1 MEETYSR
8 LVERLGEVQDIV
20 GSAWVLGWDQRT
32 KMPPAGAT
40 ARADQ
45 LSTLTRLAF
54 ERFTADEIG
63 TLLEELRPYEESL
76 EYDSLEA
83 SLIRVTRRDYAKARR
98 VPLELRAETARAA
111 VLAEGVWREARQR
124 SDFGLFLP
132 HLERAIELKEQYIEC
147 FQPVDEPYDALLDDY
162 EPGMKT
168 AEVRAVFK
176 ELRDG
181 LVPLVAEIAERSDAV
196 DDSALTG
203 DFPLDRQ
210 QRVEQEIL
218 HAFGLV
224 DDEWRVDETAH
235 PFASKGGPQDVR
247 LTTHHHADNLT
258 SLFACM
264 HEFGHGLYE
273 YQVDRAL
280 YRTPLGRGASLGV
293 HESQSR
299 MWENMIGRSL
309 PFWERF
315 FPLVRDAFPDRLGGL
330 DAEGFYRAV
339 NRVRPSLIRIHADE
353 VTYNLH
359 IILRFELEQE
369 LVSGQLAPADASE
382 AWNARVEQYLGIG
395 VPDVA
400 DGVLQ
405 DMHWSGGAIG
415 YFPTYALGNVISAQ
429 LWERIGRELPAL
441 DDQVRAGEL
450 GQLREWLGQNVHRH
464 GRKYLPREL
473 LERTVGGGLD
483 PQPLL
488 RYLRTKFGA
497 IYGLQ
502 HGGNGRFPP

>member
-1 MEETYSR
+1 MEASYAK
-8 LVERLGEVQDIV
+8 LVERLGEVQDIAS
-20 GSAWVLGWDQRT
+20 SAGVLAWDQRT
-32 KMPPAGAT
+32 KMPVAGAA

-63 TLLEELRPYEESL
+63 SLLEEFRPYEDSL
-76 EYDSLEA
+76 DRDSLEA
-83 SLIRVTRRDYAKARR
+83 SLIRVTRRDYEKAVR
-98 VPLELRAETARAA
+98 VPLELRGEMARAGA
-111 VLAEGVWREARQR
+111 LAEPVWREARKT
-124 SDFGLFLP
+124 SSFELFLP
-132 HLERAIELKEQYIEC
+132 YLEEAIELKKRYIEC

-168 AEVRAVFK
+168 AEVRAVFA

-181 LVPLVAEIAERSDAV
+181 LVPLVAAIAERTDAV

-203 DFPLDRQ
+203 DFPLERQ
-210 QRVEQEIL
+210 EEVEAAIL
-218 HAFGLV
+218 HAFGFA
-224 DDEWRVDETAH
+224 DEEWRVDETAH
-235 PFASKGGPQDVR
+235 PFASKGGPRDVR
-247 LTTHHHADNLT
+247 LTTHHQANNLT

-273 YQVDRAL
+273 YQVDRDL

-315 FPLVRDAFPDRLGGL
+315 FPTVRDAFPGRLGGL

-339 NRVRPSLIRIHADE
+339 NRVQPSLIRIHADE

-359 IILRFELEQE
+359 IILRFELEQA
-369 LVSGQLAPADASE
+369 LVDGSLAPADARE
-382 AWNARVEQYLGIG
+382 AWDAKIEEYLGID

-415 YFPTYALGNVISAQ
+415 YFPTYALGNVISGQ
-429 LWERIGRELPAL
+429 LWERIRRELPDL
-441 DDQVRAGEL
+441 DERTRAGEL
-450 GQLREWLGQNVHRH
+450 GDLREWLRENVHRH
-464 GRKYLPREL
+464 GRKYMPAEL

-488 RYLRTKFGA
+488 AYLRAKFGQ
-497 IYGLQ
+497 IYEL
-502 HGGNGRFPP
+502 PA

>member
-1 MEETYSR
+1 VDATYKA
-8 LVERLGEVQDIV
+8 LVERLGEVQDIAA
-20 GSAWVLGWDQRT
+20 SAGVLAWDLRT
-32 KMPPAGAT
+32 KMPAAGAA

-63 TLLEELRPYEESL
+63 SLLEELRPYEDSL
-76 EYDSLEA
+76 DRDSLEA
-83 SLIRVTRRDYAKARR
+83 SLMRVTRRDYDKARR
-98 VPLELRAETARAA
+98 VPLELRAETARAGA
-111 VLAEGVWREARQR
+111 LAEPVWEEARR
-124 SDFGLFLP
+124 TSSFELFLP
-132 HLERAIELKEQYIEC
+132 HLEEAIELKKRYIEC

-168 AEVRAVFK
+168 AEVRAVFA

-181 LVPLVAEIAERSDAV
+181 LVPLVAAIAERSDAV
-196 DDSALTG
+196 DDSALSG
-203 DFPLDRQ
+203 DFPLERQ
-210 QRVEQEIL
+210 EQVEAGIL
-218 HAFGLV
+218 HAFGFV
-224 DDEWRVDETAH
+224 DEEWRVDETAH

-247 LTTHHHADNLT
+247 LTTHHQPDNLT

-273 YQVDRAL
+273 YQIDRDL

-299 MWENMIGRSL
+299 MWENMIGRSR
-309 PFWERF
+309 PFCERF
-315 FPLVRDAFPDRLGGL
+315 FPMVQEAFPVQLNGL

-339 NRVRPSLIRIHADE
+339 NRVQPSLIRIHADE

-359 IILRFELEQE
+359 IILRFELEQD
-369 LVSGQLAPADASE
+369 LVSGNLAPADVRE
-382 AWNARVEQYLGIG
+382 AWDAKIEEYLGID

-405 DMHWSGGAIG
+405 DMHWSGGLIG
-415 YFPTYALGNVISAQ
+415 YFPTYALGNVISGQ
-429 LWERIGRELPAL
+429 LWERIRRELPDL
-441 DDQVRAGEL
+441 DDRVRGGEFGEL
-450 GQLREWLGQNVHRH
+450 RDWLRENVHRH
-464 GRKYLPREL
+464 GRKFMPAEL
-473 LERTVGGGLD
+473 LERAVGGGLD

-488 RYLRTKFGA
+488 GYLRAKFGA
-497 IYGLQ
+497 IYGLD
-502 HGGNGRFPP
+502 GN

>member
-1 MEETYSR
+1 MEQQYAE
-8 LVERLGEVQDIV
+8 LVERLGEVQDIT
-20 GSAWVLGWDQRT
+20 GAAGILAWDQRT
-32 KMPPAGAT
+32 KMPEAGAR

-45 LSTLTRLAF
+45 LATLTRLVF
-54 ERFTADEIG
+54 ERFTSDEIG
-63 TLLEELRPYEESL
+63 TLLDELEDWGASL
-76 EYDSLEA
+76 DYDSVEA
-83 SLIRVTRRDYAKARR
+83 GFLRMTRRDYDKATR
-98 VPLELRAETARAA
+98 VPIELRAEMARTGA
-111 VLAEGVWREARQR
+111 LAEPVWREARR
-124 SDFGLFLP
+124 TSDFELFRP
-132 HLERAIELKEQYIEC
+132 YLEQNVELKERYIEC

-162 EPGMKT
+162 EPGVTT
-168 AEVRAVFK
+168 AEVRAVFD
-176 ELRDG
+176 ELKTG
-181 LVPLVAEIAERSDAV
+181 LVPLVAEIAERADAV

-203 DFPLDRQ
+203 DFPVERQ
-210 QRVEQEIL
+210 EQFEKIVL
-218 HAFGLV
+218 HAFGFL
-224 DDEWRVDETAH
+224 DEEWRVDETVH

-247 LTTHHHADNLT
+247 LTTNHRAENLT

-273 YQVDRAL
+273 YQVDRDL

-309 PFWERF
+309 PFWEGF
-315 FPLVRDAFPDRLGGL
+315 FPQLAEAFPDAFGGL
-330 DAEGFYRAV
+330 DAEAVYRAV
-339 NRVRPSLIRIHADE
+339 NRVQPSLIRIHADE
-353 VTYNLH
+353 CTYNLH

-369 LVSGQLAPADASE
+369 LVSGRLAAADARE
-382 AWNARVEQYLGIG
+382 AWDAKVEEYLGID

-429 LWERIGRELPAL
+429 LWERIARELPGL
-441 DDQVRAGEL
+441 EDQVHAGEF
-450 GQLREWLGQNVHRH
+450 GEFRAWLRENVHRH
-464 GRKYLPREL
+464 GRKYLPGEL

-488 RYLRTKFGA
+488 RYLRAKFGG
-497 IYGLQ
+497 IYGL
-502 HGGNGRFPP
+502 NGA

>member
-1 MEETYSR
+1 MEASYAKLAE
-8 LVERLGEVQDIV
+8 LLGEVQDIAAAT
-20 GSAWVLGWDQRT
+20 GVLAWDQRT
-32 KMPPAGAT
+32 KMPGAGAA

-45 LSTLTRLAF
+45 LSTLTRLAY

-63 TLLEELRPYEESL
+63 GLLEELRPYEESL
-76 EYDSLEA
+76 DYDSLEA
-83 SLIRVTRRDYAKARR
+83 SLIRVTRRDYEKARR
-98 VPLELRAETARAA
+98 VPLELRAEMARAGA
-111 VLAEGVWREARQR
+111 LGEPVWREARQT
-124 SDFGLFLP
+124 SSFELFLP
-132 HLERAIELKEQYIEC
+132 YLEEAIELKKRYIEC

-168 AEVRAVFK
+168 AEVRAIFA
-176 ELRDG
+176 ELRTG

-203 DFPLDRQ
+203 DFPLARQ
-210 QRVEQEIL
+210 EQLEAGIL
-218 HAFGLV
+218 HAFGFV
-224 DDEWRVDETAH
+224 DEEWRVDETAH

-247 LTTHHHADNLT
+247 LTTTHHPENLS

-273 YQVDRAL
+273 YQVERDL
-280 YRTPLGRGASLGV
+280 YRTPLGRGTSLGV

-299 MWENMIGRSL
+299 MWENMVGRSL
-309 PFWERF
+309 PFWEGF
-315 FPLVRDAFPDRLGGL
+315 FPMARDAFPGQLDGL

-369 LVSGQLAPADASE
+369 LVSGRLAPADARE
-382 AWNARVEQYLGIG
+382 AWDARIKEYLGID

-415 YFPTYALGNVISAQ
+415 YFPTYALGNVISGQ
-429 LWERIGRELPAL
+429 LWERIRRELPDL
-441 DDQVRAGEL
+441 DDRMRAGEL
-450 GQLREWLGQNVHRH
+450 GGLRDWLRENVHRH
-464 GRKYLPREL
+464 GRKYLPGEL

-483 PQPLL
+483 PKPLL
-488 RYLRTKFGA
+488 GYLRAKFGA
-497 IYGLQ
+497 IYGLDAA
-502 HGGNGRFPP
+502 

>member
-1 MEETYSR
+1 MVTSYEKLAE
-8 LVERLGEVQDIV
+8 LLGEVQDIV
-20 GSAWVLGWDQRT
+20 AAAGVLAWDQRT
-32 KMPPAGAT
+32 MMPAAGAA

-63 TLLEELRPYEESL
+63 GLLEELRPYEESL
-76 EYDSLEA
+76 DYDSLEA
-83 SLIRVTRRDYAKARR
+83 SLIRVTRRDYEKACR
-98 VPLELRAETARAA
+98 VPLELRAEMARAGA
-111 VLAEGVWREARQR
+111 LAEPVWREARR
-124 SDFGLFLP
+124 TSSFELFLP
-132 HLERAIELKEQYIEC
+132 YLEQAIELKKRYIEC

-168 AEVRAVFK
+168 AEVRAVFA

-203 DFPLDRQ
+203 DFPLERQ
-210 QRVEQEIL
+210 KQLEAGIL

-224 DDEWRVDETAH
+224 DEEWRVDETLH
-235 PFASKGGPQDVR
+235 PFAMGVGPQDVR
-247 LTTHHHADNLT
+247 LTTHHRPEDLM

-273 YQVDRAL
+273 HQVDRDL
-280 YRTPLGRGASLGV
+280 YRTGLGRGASLGV

-299 MWENMIGRSL
+299 MWENMVGRSL
-309 PFWERF
+309 PFWEGF
-315 FPLVRDAFPDRLGGL
+315 LPMARDAFPGQLGGL
-330 DAEGFYRAV
+330 DAEGVYRAV
-339 NRVRPSLIRIHADE
+339 NRVQPSLIRIRADE
-353 VTYNLH
+353 VTYSLH

-369 LVSGQLAPADASE
+369 LVSGLLAPADARE
-382 AWNARVEQYLGIG
+382 AWDARVEQYLGID

-405 DMHWSGGAIG
+405 DMHWSDGAIG
-415 YFPTYALGNVISAQ
+415 YFPTYALGNVISGQ
-429 LWERIGRELPAL
+429 LWERVRRELPDL
-441 DDQVRAGEL
+441 DDQMRAGEFGGL
-450 GQLREWLGQNVHRH
+450 RDWLRENVHRH

-483 PQPLL
+483 PKPLL
-488 RYLRTKFGA
+488 GYLRAKYGQ
-497 IYGLQ
+497 IYEL
-502 HGGNGRFPP
+502 PT

>member
-1 MEETYSR
+1 MEATYKA
-8 LVERLGEVQDIV
+8 LVERLSEVQDIA
-20 GSAWVLGWDQRT
+20 GAAGLLAWDQRT
-32 KMPPAGAT
+32 KMPVAGAG

-63 TLLEELRPYEESL
+63 SLLEELRSYEESL
-76 EYDSLEA
+76 DHDSLEA
-83 SLIRVTRRDYAKARR
+83 SLIRVTRRDYEKARR
-98 VPLELRAETARAA
+98 VPLELRAEMARAGA
-111 VLAEGVWREARQR
+111 LAEPVWREARR
-124 SDFGLFLP
+124 TSSFELFLP
-132 HLERAIELKEQYIEC
+132 YLEQAVELKKRYIEC

-168 AEVRAVFK
+168 AEVRAVFA
-176 ELRDG
+176 ELQDG

-203 DFPLDRQ
+203 SFPLEWQ
-210 QRVEQEIL
+210 QQVEAGIL
-218 HAFGLV
+218 HAFGFV
-224 DDEWRVDETAH
+224 DEEWRVDETAH

-247 LTTHHHADNLT
+247 LTTHHRPDNLT

-273 YQVDRAL
+273 YQVDRDL

-315 FPLVRDAFPDRLGGL
+315 FPLVRDAFPDQLGAL

-339 NRVRPSLIRIHADE
+339 NRVHPSLIRIHADE

-369 LVSGQLAPADASE
+369 LVSGELAPADASE
-382 AWNARVEQYLGIG
+382 AWDARIEQYLGID

-415 YFPTYALGNVISAQ
+415 YFPTYALGNVISGQ
-429 LWERIGRELPAL
+429 LWDRIRVELPGL
-441 DDQVRAGEL
+441 DDQVRAGEF
-450 GQLREWLGQNVHRH
+450 GELREWLRENVHRH
-464 GRKYLPREL
+464 GRKFLPREL
-473 LERTVGGGLD
+473 LERLVGGGLD

-488 RYLRTKFGA
+488 SYLRAKFGA
-497 IYGLQ
+497 IYGLD
-502 HGGNGRFPP
+502 GA

>member
-1 MEETYSR
+1 MEASYSK
-8 LVERLGEVQDIV
+8 LVERLGEVQDIA
-20 GSAWVLGWDQRT
+20 GSAGLLAWDQRT
-32 KMPPAGAT
+32 KMPLAGAG

-63 TLLEELRPYEESL
+63 SLLEELRPYEESVDH
-76 EYDSLEA
+76 DSLEA
-83 SLIRVTRRDYAKARR
+83 SLIRVTRRDYERARR
-98 VPLELRAETARAA
+98 VPLELRAELARAA
-111 VLAEGVWREARQR
+111 ALAEPVWREARR
-124 SDFGLFLP
+124 TSSFELFLP
-132 HLERAIELKEQYIEC
+132 YLEEAIELKKRYIEC

-162 EPGMKT
+162 EPGVT
-168 AEVRAVFK
+168 TSEVRAVFA

-181 LVPLVAEIAERSDAV
+181 LVPLVAEIAECSEAV

-203 DFPLDRQ
+203 VFSLERQ
-210 QRVEQEIL
+210 QEVEAEIL
-218 HAFGLV
+218 HAFGFV
-224 DDEWRVDETAH
+224 DEEWRVDETAH

-247 LTTHHHADNLT
+247 LTTHHRSDNLT

-273 YQVDRAL
+273 YQVDRDF
-280 YRTPLGRGASLGV
+280 YRTPLARGASLGV

-309 PFWERF
+309 PFCERF
-315 FPLVRDAFPDRLGGL
+315 FPRVRDAFPEQLGGL
-330 DAEGFYRAV
+330 DANDFYRAV
-339 NRVRPSLIRIHADE
+339 NRVHPSLIRIHADE

-369 LVSGQLAPADASE
+369 LVSGRLAPADARE
-382 AWNARVEQYLGIG
+382 AWDARIKQYLGID

-415 YFPTYALGNVISAQ
+415 YFPTYALGNVISGQ
-429 LWERIGRELPAL
+429 LWERIRRELPDL
-441 DDQVRAGEL
+441 DDQVHAGEF
-450 GQLREWLGQNVHRH
+450 GELREWLREHVHRH
-464 GRKYLPREL
+464 GRKFMPREL
-473 LERTVGGGLD
+473 LERLVGSGLD

-488 RYLRTKFGA
+488 KYLRAKFGA
-497 IYGLQ
+497 IYSLDGA
-502 HGGNGRFPP
+502 

>member
-1 MEETYSR
+1 MNESYTK
-8 LVERLGEVQDIV
+8 LLERLGEVQDIAGGV
-20 GSAWVLGWDQRT
+20 GILSWDQRT
-32 KMPPAGAT
+32 KMPAAGAR

-45 LSTLTRLAF
+45 LATLTRLAF

-63 TLLEELRPYEESL
+63 SLLEELGPRAESL
-76 EYDSLEA
+76 DYDSIEA
-83 SLIRVTRRDYAKARR
+83 SLIRITRRDYDKARR
-98 VPLELRAETARAA
+98 VPLELRAEMARAGA
-111 VLAEGVWREARQR
+111 LAEPVWREARR
-124 SDFGLFLP
+124 ASDFGLFLP
-132 HLERAIELKEQYIEC
+132 YLEQAIELKKRYIEC

-168 AEVRAVFK
+168 ADVRAVFA

-181 LVPLVAEIAERSDAV
+181 LVPLVAAIAERTDAV
-196 DDSALTG
+196 DGSALTG
-203 DFPLDRQ
+203 DFPLERQ
-210 QRVEQEIL
+210 EEFEGEIL
-218 HAFGLV
+218 HAFGFV

-247 LTTHHHADNLT
+247 LTTHHHPDDLT

-273 YQVDRAL
+273 YQVDREL

-309 PFWERF
+309 PFCERF
-315 FPLVRDAFPDRLGGL
+315 FPSARDAFPEQLAGL
-330 DAEGFYRAV
+330 DANDFYRAV
-339 NRVRPSLIRIHADE
+339 NRVHPSLIRIHADE

-359 IILRFELEQE
+359 IILRFELEQD
-369 LVSGQLAPADASE
+369 LVAGRLAPADAPE
-382 AWNARVEQYLGIG
+382 AWDAKIKEYLGID

-415 YFPTYALGNVISAQ
+415 YFPTYALGNVVSGQ
-429 LWERIGRELPAL
+429 LWDRIQRELPDL
-441 DDQVRAGEL
+441 EDRVRAGEF
-450 GQLREWLGQNVHRH
+450 GEFREWLRENVHRH
-464 GRKYLPREL
+464 GRKFLPREL
-473 LERTVGGGLD
+473 LERMVGGGLD

-497 IYGLQ
+497 IYDL
-502 HGGNGRFPP
+502 